1 MSVSGDKTLR
11 LWNYIC
17 GEEILCKE
25 IPSPGV
31 NLAINEL
38 NHVAVILLENPI
50 KIQLYEILQ
59 DGSFRDI
66 RLLAEHTFDE
76 TVKRITSVVLDKND
90 DLLLTC
96 VNDSNKLGLKKLTI
110 QQGSSYNEST
120 LVEEMNELTSLTD
133 LKVEALDD
141 LSILFKKKFDNLKE
155 YHEKKKRRI
164 EQKLTK

>member
-11 LWNYIC
+11 LWNYID
-17 GEEILCKE
+17 GKELLSKE

-31 NLAINEL
+31 NLAINES
-38 NHVAVILLENPI
+38 NHVAVVLLENPI
-50 KIQLYEILQ
+50 KIQLYDILQ
-59 DGSFRDI
+59 DGSSRDF

-76 TVKRITSVVLDKND
+76 IIKRITSVVLEKND
-90 DLLLTC
+90 DILLTC
-96 VNDSNKLGLKKLTI
+96 VNDSDKLGLKKLTI
-110 QQGSSYNEST
+110 QQGSGYNEST
-120 LVEEMNELTSLTD
+120 LVDVMNELTNLMD
-133 LKVEALDD
+133 LKVGILDD